1 MTKEYNNYFNDG
13 KHIILKPYS
22 QYNNTGRH
30 IFIRN
35 GMTYIDGSDGVDG
48 KVINEGVETLT
59 TTPPESKSK
68 YPKHWK
74 KFADEGGEGGDGD
87 TEC

>member
-1 MTKEYNNYFNDG
+1 MSKEYCNYYNDG

-30 IFIRN
+30 IFIQN
-35 GMTYIDGSDGVDG
+35 GMTYSDGGDD

-68 YPKHWK
+68 YPKNWK
-74 KFADEGGEGGDGD
+74 KFADEDSGDNQD

>member
-1 MTKEYNNYFNDG
+1 MSKEYHNYYNDG

-30 IFIRN
+30 IFIQN
-35 GMTYIDGSDGVDG
+35 GMTHTDGVDGVDG

-59 TTPPESKSK
+59 TTKQPESKSK

-74 KFADEGGEGGDGD
+74 KFSDD
-87 TEC
+87 

>member
-1 MTKEYNNYFNDG
+1 MTQPYCNYFNDG

-22 QYNNTGRH
+22 KYNNTHRH

-35 GMTYIDGSDGVDG
+35 GMTHTDGVDD

-74 KFADEGGEGGDGD
+74 KFADEGDDDGEDCKSS
-87 TEC
+87 EC

>member
-1 MTKEYNNYFNDG
+1 MT
-13 KHIILKPYS
+13 H
-22 QYNNTGRH
+22 T
-30 IFIRN
+30 
-35 GMTYIDGSDGVDG
+35 DGVDD

-74 KFADEGGEGGDGD
+74 KFADEGGEDY